1 MLKVRTNT
9 TRIGKMLHRNAQTI
23 KQGFGFCGMFPDAE
37 AFVDAAAKEV
47 AAMEAKR
54 RRGRAR
60 KANVRQIMALIWVL
74 CRSGMQWRTLSL
86 VSEIQWTTVFYNF
99 QAWSRRGLWRRLAKR
114 LIGEWRQRMGYE
126 DGPSALV
133 VDSRSTKSAPSC
145 GEHGIDGGKKVKGVK
160 LHILVDKFGLPVEMT
175 VSAANVGDRDGLR
188 EMLVVVH
195 EEMPTVRDV
204 LGDLSYS
211 GEEIRYEARLAGV
224 SLKTKRCGDKKSGF
238 VPTEVRWV
246 VERTFGWFAQ
256 WRRIAVAYER
266 NVSHFVDF
274 AWIAIASIVAA
285 RLSRPSKTGYVNDI
299 C

>member
-1 MLKVRTNT
+1 MGVVPVRDAVADVVAGQRDSMDHGVLQLPGVEQ
-9 TRIGKMLHRNAQTI
+9 TRLVAAVG
-23 KQGFGFCGMFPDAE
+23 E
-37 AFVDAAAKEV
+37 ATDRRMAAADGL
-47 AAMEAKR
+47 
-54 RRGRAR
+54 RGWAIGAGGGQSQHQIRA
-60 KANVRQIMALIWVL
+60 
-74 CRSGMQWRTLSL
+74 
-86 VSEIQWTTVFYNF
+86 E
-99 QAWSRRGLWRRLAKR
+99 LW
-114 LIGEWRQRMGYE
+114 
-126 DGPSALV
+126 
-133 VDSRSTKSAPSC
+133 
-145 GEHGIDGGKKVKGVK
+145 EHGIDGGKKVKGVK

-285 RLSRPSKTGYVNDI
+285 RLRAV
-299 C
+299 

>member
-126 DGPSALV
+126 DGP
-133 VDSRSTKSAPSC
+133 
-145 GEHGIDGGKKVKGVK
+145 
-160 LHILVDKFGLPVEMT
+160 
-175 VSAANVGDRDGLR
+175 
-188 EMLVVVH
+188 
-195 EEMPTVRDV
+195 
-204 LGDLSYS
+204 
-211 GEEIRYEARLAGV
+211 
-224 SLKTKRCGDKKSGF
+224 
-238 VPTEVRWV
+238 
-246 VERTFGWFAQ
+246 
-256 WRRIAVAYER
+256 
-266 NVSHFVDF
+266 
-274 AWIAIASIVAA
+274 
-285 RLSRPSKTGYVNDI
+285 
-299 C
+299 